1 VVMTLFRPDRGVFH
15 WICLA
20 SAVHA
25 PAVGV
30 T

>member
-1 VVMTLFRPDRGVFH
+1 MTRFRPDCGVLH